1 MAAFSSIIYTLK
13 IYLGEFILFG
23 AYVIFAFCMIGC
35 AMHAFYL
42 GRRTG
47 ITATVEHLIEIGVL
61 QVDDEE

>member
-1 MAAFSSIIYTLK
+1 MFS
-13 IYLGEFILFG
+13 

-61 QVDDEE
+61 EIDDEE